1 MAEYSKISDCPVKG
15 QIDRKATFNG
25 KSWQIRIKCF
35 DENGEVDYKLKKG
48 FLTADEANDAKEVHD
63 KEFASEARKHG
74 FATCYAEEMSVKSYF
89 EYYLEE
95 ILSSYCAPT
104 TMMVYRYTLYKH
116 IFPNWKSDPML
127 AEVTENELNQLLDV
141 ISGTSKTAANKARE
155 YMYLALR
162 YAYYDEKRIHTLPK
176 LKKCPRE
183 NKPLNILD
191 KKEIRQLLAVAKDT
205 EWYLEYLLALFLGLR
220 KGEIRGLKFSDF
232 DVDAHT
238 VNIQRQLNHHR
249 KFIDGTCEKVDSVQ
263 ILTDP
268 KTLHSNRVLH
278 VPDYVWQEVLKRK
291 AVVEANKEKYGDAYI
306 DNDYVSCTEVGNPRG
321 ETSINT
327 ALTRLCVNNGMKH
340 ISVHGLRHCY
350 ASILLEQGYEL
361 PIISGALGHVSIN
374 TTYEMY
380 ADIIDGNK
388 EILTYLNE
396 LYAMDEEDSLCS

>member
-116 IFPNWKSDPML
+116 ILPNWKSDPML

-291 AVVEANKEKYGDAYI
+291 VVVEAHKEKYGDAYI

-327 ALTRLCVNNGMKH
+327 ALTKLCVNNGIKH

>member
-1 MAEYSKISDCPVKG
+1 
-15 QIDRKATFNG
+15 
-25 KSWQIRIKCF
+25 
-35 DENGEVDYKLKKG
+35 
-48 FLTADEANDAKEVHD
+48 
-63 KEFASEARKHG
+63 
-74 FATCYAEEMSVKSYF
+74 
-89 EYYLEE
+89 
-95 ILSSYCAPT
+95 
-104 TMMVYRYTLYKH
+104 MMVYRYTLYKH
-116 IFPNWKSDPML
+116 ILPNWKSDPML

-327 ALTRLCVNNGMKH
+327 ALTRLCVNNGIKH

-396 LYAMDEEDSLCS
+396 LYAMDEED

>member
-327 ALTRLCVNNGMKH
+327 ALTRLCVNNGIKH

>member
-1 MAEYSKISDCPVKG
+1 MDIIQA
-15 QIDRKATFNG
+15 
-25 KSWQIRIKCF
+25 
-35 DENGEVDYKLKKG
+35 
-48 FLTADEANDAKEVHD
+48 
-63 KEFASEARKHG
+63 
-74 FATCYAEEMSVKSYF
+74 
-89 EYYLEE
+89 
-95 ILSSYCAPT
+95 
-104 TMMVYRYTLYKH
+104 
-116 IFPNWKSDPML
+116 
-127 AEVTENELNQLLDV
+127 
-141 ISGTSKTAANKARE
+141 
-155 YMYLALR
+155 
-162 YAYYDEKRIHTLPK
+162 
-176 LKKCPRE
+176 
-183 NKPLNILD
+183 
-191 KKEIRQLLAVAKDT
+191 KEIRQLLAVAKDT

-327 ALTRLCVNNGMKH
+327 ALTRLCVNNGIKH

-361 PIISGALGHVSIN
+361 PIISGAYVVIQCCYGS
-374 TTYEMY
+374 
-380 ADIIDGNK
+380 
-388 EILTYLNE
+388 
-396 LYAMDEEDSLCS
+396 AML